1 MWLRPKNDGRMES
14 DMEVIRFALVGAG
27 TWGRAHASEYHG
39 HPRSRLVAVC
49 DSNLSAA
56 EQIASAYGVEAFDS
70 VEAMLEGAAF
80 DAAGVATP
88 DFAHRAATVAL
99 LDAGKHVLLEKPL
112 ATTMDDA
119 TAIVDAVRRSGARLM
134 VDFHNRWSP
143 PINVAKQTIA
153 AGDIGTV
160 SQAYIRLNNTLR
172 VPTQVL
178 SWSARSSILWF
189 LGSHSVDTLRW
200 LLDDDVV
207 RVYSVA
213 RRGVLEALGIPVDD
227 GYQTILEF
235 AGGATAVM
243 ENHWIAPNTHPNNND
258 FKINVLGTEGM
269 VDLDLTNHGAI
280 KRFLPDRADHPDVF
294 VKPTV
299 GGRPVGFAHASIRA
313 FVDCLSSGDPFPVSV
328 EDAYRATAVLLAI
341 MSSSET
347 RTPVVVAY

>member
-1 MWLRPKNDGRMES
+1 ME
-14 DMEVIRFALVGAG
+14 EIRFAIVGAG
-27 TWGRAHASEYHG
+27 TWGRAHAAEFDG
-39 HPRSRLVAVC
+39 HARSRLVAVC
-49 DSNLSAA
+49 DANREVA
-56 EQIASAYGVEAFDS
+56 EEVASAYGVSAYDS
-70 VEAMLEGAAF
+70 VEALLAGASF

-88 DFAHRAATVAL
+88 DFAHRDATVAL

-112 ATTMDDA
+112 ATTMEDA
-119 TAIVDAVRRSGARLM
+119 TAVVAAAGRSGSRLM

-143 PINVAKQTIA
+143 PLNVAKQTIA
-153 AGDIGTV
+153 AGDIGPV
-160 SQAYIRLNNTLR
+160 WQAYIRLNNTLR
-172 VPTQVL
+172 VPTQAL

-258 FKINVLGTEGM
+258 FKVNVLGRQGM
-269 VDLDLTNHGAI
+269 LDLDLTNHGAV
-280 KRFLPDRADHPDVF
+280 KRFLPERADHPDVF

-313 FVDCLSSGDPFPVSV
+313 FVDCLASGDPFPVSV
-328 EDAYRATAVLLAI
+328 EDAFKATAVLLAVK
-341 MSSSET
+341 SSSET
-347 RTPVVVAY
+347 RTPVVVTY

>member
-1 MWLRPKNDGRMES
+1 MDE
-14 DMEVIRFALVGAG
+14 IRFAVVGAG
-27 TWGRAHASEYHG
+27 TWGRAHAAEFDG
-39 HPRSRLVAVC
+39 HARSRLVAVC
-49 DSNLSAA
+49 DANLEAA
-56 EQIASAYGVEAFDS
+56 EKVAAMYGVSAFGS
-70 VEAMLEGAAF
+70 VEALLDGASF

-88 DFAHRAATVAL
+88 DFAHAAPTVAL
-99 LDAGKHVLLEKPL
+99 LDAGKDVLLEKPL
-112 ATTMDDA
+112 ATTMEDA
-119 TAIVDAVRRSGARLM
+119 AAIVEAARRSGSRLM

-143 PINVAKQTIA
+143 PLNVAKQTIA

-160 SQAYIRLNNTLR
+160 WQAYVRLNNTLR
-172 VPTQVL
+172 VPTQAL

-213 RRGVLEALGIPVDD
+213 RRGVLEALGIEVDD

-258 FKINVLGTEGM
+258 FKVNVLGRDGM
-269 VDLDLTNHGAI
+269 LDLDLTNHGAV
-280 KRFLPDRADHPDVF
+280 KRFLPERADNPDVF

-313 FVDCLSSGDPFPVSV
+313 FVDCLADGEAFPVSID
-328 EDAYRATAVLLAI
+328 DAYKATAVLLAVK
-341 MSSSET
+341 SSSET
-347 RTPVVVAY
+347 RTPVVVTY

>member
-1 MWLRPKNDGRMES
+1 ME
-14 DMEVIRFALVGAG
+14 EIRFAVVGAG
-27 TWGRAHASEYHG
+27 TWGHAHAAEFDVHS
-39 HPRSRLVAVC
+39 RSRLVAVC
-49 DSNLSAA
+49 DANREAA
-56 EQIASAYGVEAFDS
+56 EKVASAYGVSAFDS
-70 VEAMLEGAAF
+70 VEALLESASF

-88 DFAHRAATVAL
+88 DFAHRDATVAL

-112 ATTMDDA
+112 ATNMEDA
-119 TAIVDAVRRSGARLM
+119 TEIVAAVGRSGSRLM

-143 PINVAKQTIA
+143 PLNVAKQTIS
-153 AGDIGTV
+153 AGDIGAV
-160 SQAYIRLNNTLR
+160 WQAYIRLNNTLR
-172 VPTQVL
+172 VPTQAL

-213 RRGVLEALGIPVDD
+213 RRGVLEGLGIAVDD

-258 FKINVLGTEGM
+258 FKINVLGREGM
-269 VDLDLTNHGAI
+269 LDLDLTNHGAV
-280 KRFLPDRADHPDVF
+280 KRFLSDRADNPDVF
-294 VKPTV
+294 VQPTV

-313 FVDCLSSGDPFPVSV
+313 FVDCLVSGDPFPVSV
-328 EDAYRATAVLLAI
+328 EDAYKATVILLAVKA
-341 MSSSET
+341 SSET
-347 RTPVVVAY
+347 RTPMVVTY